1 MHGSA
6 YSELM
11 SDSTVPNMRVED
23 NEVVIGPW
31 SSYQGDYTCLD
42 LEQLP
47 EFIRKLM
54 NLHE

>member
-1 MHGSA
+1 
-6 YSELM
+6 M